1 EFVEIKGR
9 SDAEKFLKKHPEGIM
24 IKSRTGGYDG
34 RGNWLV
40 KDKSDIADAIKH
52 FAGVDLYAEELIDLK
67 QETAVIVARGKENTV
82 VYDPVDTVHVN
93 NICHTVVAPSQAD
106 DKTQNKARK
115 IALEVLEKLK
125 GRGVFAI

>member
-1 EFVEIKGR
+1 
-9 SDAEKFLKKHPEGIM
+9 
-24 IKSRTGGYDG
+24 
-34 RGNWLV
+34 GNWLV

-67 QETAVIVARGKENTV
+67 QETAVIVARGKDGVV

-125 GRGVFAI
+125 GRGVFAIEMFITKEDKVLVNEIAPRVHNSGHHTIES